1 MIYPRIHT
9 NSFRSN
15 NMLRKDPHNPFHTNN
30 NFLKVSILIKTTT
43 QTHKQ
48 TLLRE

>member
-1 MIYPRIHT
+1 
-9 NSFRSN
+9 
-15 NMLRKDPHNPFHTNN
+15 MLRKDPHNPFHTNN